1 MRIRLSSEQFYWL
14 RLAAAR
20 AGGKLDESTIIA
32 AAIRLLEQLDID
44 WRSIDSR
51 ASLARAMA
59 TAARHSSL
67 FATVREDD
75 PLAFARE
82 RDTPSRGL
90 SEPAARAPGLPGRSA
105 PLAPTTTEMGRTE
118 REPGPRLPA
127 PHDPTSST

>member
-1 MRIRLSSEQFYWL
+1 VTALTPPRRRDTREALRIRLSSEQFYWL

-44 WRSIDSR
+44 WRFVDSR
-51 ASLARAMA
+51 TSLARAMA

-67 FATVREDD
+67 FAAAPEDD
-75 PLAFARE
+75 QLAFTRE
-82 RDTPSRGL
+82 RGIPSRDL
-90 SEPAARAPGLPGRSA
+90 PEPAA
-105 PLAPTTTEMGRTE
+105 
-118 REPGPRLPA
+118 PA